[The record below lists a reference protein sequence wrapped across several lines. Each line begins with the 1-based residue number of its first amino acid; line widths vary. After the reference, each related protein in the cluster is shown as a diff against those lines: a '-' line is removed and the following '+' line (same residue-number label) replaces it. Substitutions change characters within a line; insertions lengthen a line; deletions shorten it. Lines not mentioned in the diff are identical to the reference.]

1 MSSGPAARTRTALY
15 YRCTCTGQRSLLN
28 KGFVLMYIIVGV
40 YWDSL
45 HVEGNVKKNHDYI
58 FVI

>member
-1 MSSGPAARTRTALY
+1 
-15 YRCTCTGQRSLLN
+15 
-28 KGFVLMYIIVGV
+28 MYIIVGV